1 MKYTLT
7 FFLIIFINLFSFS
20 QIKFEKGY
28 FITNSDEKVECL
40 IRNVGLK
47 FNPDEF
53 TYKLTETSENKK
65 ETINSVKEFGVYDR
79 FKYSRH
85 TVDIDYSSSR
95 NEDLNRNYLPD
106 YKEETVF
113 LQVLIEG
120 KANLYSY
127 INAEVSRYF
136 FSTEDKNVEQLVYKE
151 FLNESDKITE
161 NNQYKQQ
168 LINNLQC
175 SSIGMGTIKNLHY
188 RKSDLV
194 KFFEKYNKCNNETFT
209 NFENKEKKDLFNLN
223 ARLGVNQ
230 SSLSVENISSAYPD
244 ADFDE
249 ETTFRFSI
257 EAEFVM
263 PFHKNK
269 WALIIEPTY
278 HYYKTEKETTAYF
291 ATQNVKVDYTSIE
304 LPVGIRHYMFIND
317 KSKVFVNA
325 SFIIDLS
332 SKGSIIDYET
342 SNDLDIKSDGNV
354 ALGLGYKHNNKYS
367 VEFRYHTDRNVLNN
381 YSSNW
386 NSSYD
391 SMSLILG
398 YTLF

>member
-40 IRNVGLK
+40 IRNVDLK
-47 FNPDEF
+47 FNPDGF

-106 YKEETVF
+106 FKEETLF

-151 FLNESDKITE
+151 FLNESDKITK

-230 SSLSVENISSAYPD
+230 TSLSINGYSITSYI
-244 ADFDE
+244 DFGE
-249 ETTFRFSI
+249 QTTFRLGV
-257 EAEFVM
+257 EAEMIM

-269 WALIIEPTY
+269 WAIIIEPTY
-278 HYYKTEKETTAYF
+278 HYFKTDTDVTAYF
-291 ATQNVKVDYTSIE
+291 VTQKVEVDYTSIE
-304 LPVGIRHYMFIND
+304 LPIGIRHYFFLNKNSKIFIN
-317 KSKVFVNA
+317 A
-325 SFIIDLS
+325 SLVVDLFS
-332 SKGSIIDYET
+332 DGSVIEYENR
-342 SNDLDIKSDGNV
+342 SNLDIKSSSN
-354 ALGLGYKHNNKYS
+354 LGFGIGYKLLDKFS
-367 VEFRYHTDRNVLNN
+367 IECRLHTRRNVLTYYNDWTSDYN
-381 YSSNW
+381 
-386 NSSYD
+386 

>member
-40 IRNVGLK
+40 IRNVDLK
-47 FNPDEF
+47 FNPDGF
-53 TYKLTETSENKK
+53 TYKLAETSENKK

-106 YKEETVF
+106 FKEETVF

-136 FSTEDKNVEQLVYKE
+136 FSTEDKNVKQLIYKE

-168 LINNLQC
+168 LINNLQT
-175 SSIGMGTIKNLHY
+175 TIDKQP
-188 RKSDLV
+188 SM
-194 KFFEKYNKCNNETFT
+194 
-209 NFENKEKKDLFNLN
+209 LFNWY
-223 ARLGVNQ
+223 G
-230 SSLSVENISSAYPD
+230 
-244 ADFDE
+244 
-249 ETTFRFSI
+249 
-257 EAEFVM
+257 
-263 PFHKNK
+263 
-269 WALIIEPTY
+269 
-278 HYYKTEKETTAYF
+278 YY
-291 ATQNVKVDYTSIE
+291 
-304 LPVGIRHYMFIND
+304 
-317 KSKVFVNA
+317 
-325 SFIIDLS
+325 
-332 SKGSIIDYET
+332 
-342 SNDLDIKSDGNV
+342 
-354 ALGLGYKHNNKYS
+354 
-367 VEFRYHTDRNVLNN
+367 
-381 YSSNW
+381 
-386 NSSYD
+386 
-391 SMSLILG
+391 
-398 YTLF
+398 